1 LKKVSTGGIEPS
13 PGHRHVSEGPAWDGY
28 IEPVQHDDEQPVVRE
43 IGNRTYIVA
52 DVDPL
57 DLDGVRT
64 MQVGTALWLAGL
76 IVLLP
81 FHAQLREDG
90 HLWWL
95 WTCVAG
101 FGLGLVGWDHCRRR
115 RRLRSQGRLRGESS

>member
-1 LKKVSTGGIEPS
+1 MDAP
-13 PGHRHVSEGPAWDGY
+13 
-28 IEPVQHDDEQPVVRE
+28 DEQPMVHE
-43 IGNRTYIVA
+43 IGNRTYLVA

-64 MQVGTALWLAGL
+64 MQVGTALWAVA
-76 IVLLP
+76 IVLILP
-81 FHAQLREDG
+81 FYGSLEEDG

-115 RRLRSQGRLRGESS
+115 RNARHSAQPRATQPRGTRPGASS

>member
-1 LKKVSTGGIEPS
+1 MLPE
-13 PGHRHVSEGPAWDGY
+13 
-28 IEPVQHDDEQPVVRE
+28 DDQPMVHE
-43 IGNRTYIVA
+43 IGNRTYLVA

-64 MQVGTALWLAGL
+64 MQVGTALWALGFVL
-76 IVLLP
+76 LLP
-81 FHAQLREDG
+81 FYDQLQRAD

-101 FGLGLVGWDHCRRR
+101 FGLGLIGWDHCRRR
-115 RRLRSQGRLRGESS
+115 RNTRREVQAQIETPTQIEGD

>member
-1 LKKVSTGGIEPS
+1 M
-13 PGHRHVSEGPAWDGY
+13 
-28 IEPVQHDDEQPVVRE
+28 QHDDEQPVVRE
-43 IGNRTYIVA
+43 IGNRTYLVA
-52 DVDPL
+52 DVEPL

-64 MQVGTALWLAGL
+64 MQVGTALWLVGL
-76 IVLLP
+76 AVLLP
-81 FHAQLREDG
+81 FHDRLREDG

-115 RRLRSQGRLRGESS
+115 RRLRKEGRLPEDRTEP

>member
-1 LKKVSTGGIEPS
+1 MLPEDDQPKV
-13 PGHRHVSEGPAWDGY
+13 H
-28 IEPVQHDDEQPVVRE
+28 E

-64 MQVGTALWLAGL
+64 MQVGTALWGLAL
-76 IVLLP
+76 VLLLP
-81 FHAQLREDG
+81 FYGRLRDDD

-101 FGLGLVGWDHCRRR
+101 LGLGLVGWDHCRRR
-115 RRLRSQGRLRGESS
+115 RNLRQGLSPRGTLPT

>member
-1 LKKVSTGGIEPS
+1 MP
-13 PGHRHVSEGPAWDGY
+13 D
-28 IEPVQHDDEQPVVRE
+28 HDKQPMVHE
-43 IGNRTYIVA
+43 IGNRTYLVA

-64 MQVGTALWLAGL
+64 MQVGTALWALGL
-76 IVLLP
+76 LVLLP
-81 FHAQLREDG
+81 FHDRLQHDG

-115 RRLRSQGRLRGESS
+115 RRARRAGEPLLRPDWPQNSS